1 MYFFIQGKVV
11 MKKIFVV
18 GMVSAVLMGSTL
30 ALATDVEEA
39 IEYRQGVFNTMKWHF
54 GPMAGMVKGK
64 IDFDAAEFSRR
75 AELVAVLAK
84 MPNEGFIAGSDLGE
98 TDAKSEIWE
107 SKDKFDAGM
116 DALAKNAAA
125 LADAAKSGDMNIIKP
140 AFGELGKT
148 CKGCHDD
155 FREKE

>member
-1 MYFFIQGKVV
+1 
-11 MKKIFVV
+11 MKRIFVI
-18 GMVSAVLMGSTL
+18 GMATSILMGSQL
-30 ALATDVEEA
+30 ASATDVEDA
-39 IEYRQGVFNTMKWHF
+39 IEYRQGVFKTIKWNF

-75 AELVAVLAK
+75 ADLVAVLAK
-84 MPNEGFIAGSDLGE
+84 MPGEGFIDGSDMGD
-98 TDAKSEIWE
+98 TDAKPEIWE
-107 SKDKFDAGM
+107 NKDKFDSGM

-148 CKGCHDD
+148 CKGCHDN
-155 FREKE
+155 FRVEE